1 MTDSFDDTKASRP
14 DSSDQTKNTSS
25 KSEPEFLSDDFDS
38 SDVVGQDDSRP
49 VASSESEE
57 FSQSSASEQ
66 DYSAF
71 TDDLKGRSP
80 SKYAQQEGLPP
91 KSSVPLEMVETAFL
105 ASTASLIWLINYY
118 FPLGPILR
126 MFFPI
131 PIALVYLRWGHRAS
145 WMSALVSGLLLS
157 VLMGPTRSILFF
169 IPYGVMGVQ
178 LGAVW
183 RRQGSWFFSIFM
195 GTLIGTFGFFFRF
208 WLLSLL
214 LGEDLWVYVMTQI
227 TGLVEWGFV
236 QLGLLAQ
243 PSLALI
249 QAIAVVMIVVN
260 NAVYLFVVHLVAL
273 LLLDRLGNPI
283 PRPPQWVQVLLDYD
297 G

>member
-14 DSSDQTKNTSS
+14 DSSDETKNESS
-25 KSEPEFLSDDFDS
+25 
-38 SDVVGQDDSRP
+38 Q
-49 VASSESEE
+49 SESESLRDDFE
-57 FSQSSASEQ
+57 RSGVSDEALQPDDESELDEWFPPSASPT
-66 DYSAF
+66 DRSAV
-71 TDDLKGRSP
+71 TDPLKETSP
-80 SKYAQQEGLPP
+80 SRYAQQKGLPP
-91 KSSVPLEMVETAFL
+91 KSSIPLEMVETAFL

-118 FPLGPILR
+118 FPLGPVLR

-131 PIALVYLRWGHRAS
+131 PIALTYIRWGHRAS

-169 IPYGVMGVQ
+169 IPYGLMGVQ

-183 RRQGSWFFSIFM
+183 RRQGSWLLSIFT

-236 QLGLLAQ
+236 HLGLLAQ
-243 PSLALI
+243 PSLTLI
-249 QAIAVVMIVVN
+249 QAIAVVAIIVN

-283 PRPPQWVQVLLDYD
+283 PRPPQWVQVLLDYE

>member
-14 DSSDQTKNTSS
+14 DSSDETKNEDSQ
-25 KSEPEFLSDDFDS
+25 SEPESLSDEFES
-38 SDVVGQDDSRP
+38 SGVTDE
-49 VASSESEE
+49 ASQPDAESELDE
-57 FSQSSASEQ
+57 WFPPSTSQT
-66 DYSAF
+66 DYSAV
-71 TDDLKGRSP
+71 TDPLKETNSSR
-80 SKYAQQEGLPP
+80 YAQQNGLPT
-91 KSSVPLEMVETAFL
+91 KSRIPLEMVETAFL

-131 PIALVYLRWGHRAS
+131 PIALTYIRWGHRAS

-183 RRQGSWFFSIFM
+183 KRQGSWLLSIFT
-195 GTLIGTFGFFFRF
+195 GTLIGTIGFFFRF
-208 WLLSLL
+208 WLLSIL
-214 LGEDLWVYVMTQI
+214 LGEDLWVYVTTQI
-227 TGLVEWGFV
+227 TGLVEWGFLH
-236 QLGLLAQ
+236 LGLLAQ
-243 PSLALI
+243 PSLTLI
-249 QAIAVVMIVVN
+249 QALAVVAIVVN

-283 PRPPQWVQVLLDYD
+283 PRPPQWVQVLLDYE

>member
-14 DSSDQTKNTSS
+14 DSSDETKNESS
-25 KSEPEFLSDDFDS
+25 QSQPESLRDDVES
-38 SDVVGQDDSRP
+38 SGVTERE
-49 VASSESEE
+49 ASQPEAESEIDE
-57 FSQSSASEQ
+57 WFEPSASQ
-66 DYSAF
+66 TDYSTF
-71 TDDLKGRSP
+71 TDSLKETKRSR
-80 SKYAQQEGLPP
+80 YAQQKALPP
-91 KSSVPLEMVETAFL
+91 QSRVPLEMVETAFL

-131 PIALVYLRWGHRAS
+131 PIALTYIRWGNRAS

-183 RRQGSWFFSIFM
+183 RRQGSWLLSIFT

-208 WLLSLL
+208 WLLSVL
-214 LGEDLWVYVMTQI
+214 LGEDLWVYVTTQI
-227 TGLVEWGFV
+227 TGLVEWAFV
-236 QLGLLAQ
+236 HLGLLAQ

-249 QAIAVVMIVVN
+249 QAIAVVAIVVN

-283 PRPPQWVQVLLDYD
+283 PRPPQWVQVLLDYE